1 MISDDQILVLEFY
14 CVVMVRSM
22 IEDHVHYV
30 LELFADRMFAMDWL
44 DNLFD
49 FEELTDQ
56 LQFSSVSKQEFENDV
71 EHFRLV
77 ESEF

>member
-1 MISDDQILVLEFY
+1 
-14 CVVMVRSM
+14 M